1 MCRTSHQL
9 RTFNSESL
17 AISKSI
23 YSEAEVEPSQAVLN
37 MQDEHSTSRQLDQ
50 GLRALVEDDDDD
62 DDDEAEDVEVLRP
75 PRTQQPE
82 LITLDELRK
91 AQGSDKH
98 IQEIHQNLDQEAA
111 GVSIK
116 PTPSD
121 SWEVYEGVVCRK
133 RTYTLKTMDTIR

>member
-1 MCRTSHQL
+1 M
-9 RTFNSESL
+9 
-17 AISKSI
+17 
-23 YSEAEVEPSQAVLN
+23 
-37 MQDEHSTSRQLDQ
+37 QLDQ
-50 GLRALVEDDDDD
+50 GLRALVDDDDD

-91 AQGSDKH
+91 AQSSDKH
-98 IQEIHQNLDQEAA
+98 IQEIHQSLDQEAA
-111 GVSIK
+111 GVNIK